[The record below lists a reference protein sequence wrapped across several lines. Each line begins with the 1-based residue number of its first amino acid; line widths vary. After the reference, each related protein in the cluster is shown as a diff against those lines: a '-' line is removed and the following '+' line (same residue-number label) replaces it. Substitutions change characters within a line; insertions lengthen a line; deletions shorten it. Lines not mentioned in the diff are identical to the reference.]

1 MKKLSVLAVA
11 MLLAIVTKGQLW
23 FDLGIKGGYTPG
35 MSINANL
42 LNDQDYQIGYGHS
55 YLFGGK
61 VGINFNAEHSIT
73 IDGLLTT
80 LNNTRKIDTELLS
93 TDYNL
98 KLNYLEIPILY
109 RRNKDNGSYA
119 EVGPQIGLLQGA
131 ALNGT
136 DVKSQFNSTN
146 FGIAVGTGQYIGGG
160 NLFGLNLGVR
170 IAYMF
175 NDIVGSDN
183 HGEEGSAVYAKVS
196 DSGESFAY
204 KATTNFYVGIVAEFN
219 FNFGYFVNGSGCH
232 KNTRFKLF

>member
-11 MLLAIVTKGQLW
+11 MLFALATKGQLW

-35 MSINANL
+35 MSINSNL
-42 LNDQDYQIGYGHS
+42 FNDDAYQLGYDHS

-61 VGINFNAEHSIT
+61 IGINFNAEHSIT
-73 IDGLLTT
+73 IDGLLTSIG
-80 LNNTRKIDTELLS
+80 NARKVETES
-93 TDYNL
+93 ISEDFNL
-98 KLNYLEIPILY
+98 RLNYLEIPILY
-109 RRNKDNGSYA
+109 RLNKENGSYA

-131 ALNGT
+131 AVNGN
-136 DVKSQFNSTN
+136 DVKSQFNNTN

-175 NDIVGSDN
+175 NDIVGADFQS
-183 HGEEGSAVYAKVS
+183 ETGSAVYVPVG
-196 DSGESFAY
+196 DSESFSY
-204 KATTNFYVGIVAEFN
+204 KGTTNFYAGVVAEFN
-219 FNFGYFVNGSGCH
+219 FNFGYFVKGSGCH